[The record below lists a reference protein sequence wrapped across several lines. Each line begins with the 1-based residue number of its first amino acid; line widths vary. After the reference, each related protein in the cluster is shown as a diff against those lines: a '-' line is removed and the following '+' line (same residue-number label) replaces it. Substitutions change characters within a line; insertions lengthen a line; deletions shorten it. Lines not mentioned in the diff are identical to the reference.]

1 MGHYAM
7 IGVATLFAA
16 LAALFIAISFATDHW
31 LETRVDRKDLQLIV
45 QQVGVCMCGACVCVL
60 CVWCVS
66 GCCGCGYVDAKCLC
80 VGGVY
85 GCLGEWSRR

>member
-16 LAALFIAISFATDHW
+16 LAALFIAVSFATDHW

-45 QQVGVCMCGACVCVL
+45 QQVGVCMWVCVRVCVCVV
-60 CVWCVS
+60 CVWVLWVWV
-66 GCCGCGYVDAKCLC
+66 CGC
-80 VGGVY
+80 
-85 GCLGEWSRR
+85 